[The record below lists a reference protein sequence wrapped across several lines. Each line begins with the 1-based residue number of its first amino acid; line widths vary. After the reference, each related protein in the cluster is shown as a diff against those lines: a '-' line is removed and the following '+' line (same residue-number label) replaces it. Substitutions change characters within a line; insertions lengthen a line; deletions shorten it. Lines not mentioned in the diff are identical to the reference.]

1 MVKVVST
8 PGSKSAVEGEIVNG
22 VPVNLTVTFAV
33 ADAFAASRTVMSITV
48 SAVTA
53 DGVTVK
59 VDPVTLVVTGN
70 TPLLLEKTE

>member
-1 MVKVVST
+1 MVNVVGT
-8 PGSKSAVEGEIVNG
+8 PGVNSAVAGVTISG

-33 ADAFAASRTVMSITV
+33 ADAFAASRTVMSTTV

-53 DGVTVK
+53 VGVTVK
-59 VDPVTLVVTGN
+59 VNPVTLVVTGN